1 MTPRVKLEAIPDTF
15 TVKEAVNYYLTH
27 THTRIPIYNKTID
40 KIDYFISARDLLRE
54 ISN

>member
-27 THTRIPIYNKTID
+27 THTRIQFTNKLLN